1 MENILVE
8 NRLNSKPQRLFSL
21 DALRGLVIVLMA
33 VDHANYFVARMHPN
47 GEFWGI
53 ALPRYDSALAFLT
66 RFVTQPCAPGF
77 FFLMG
82 IGMVLFARSRKNRG
96 WSEAHISRHFI
107 IRGFILILLQFFAEN
122 SAWLLGPSTEFHPP
136 GGGERVWFHFGVLF
150 ALGMAMIFGAFLIRL
165 KPLLILGISV
175 GTILLTQWLIPGADQ
190 AERLFSPLLR
200 MVLIPGQTG
209 PMQVFYSFL
218 PWLGCMGF
226 GLIFGGWLAY
236 DEQRA
241 YRKVLIWGIVSL
253 ALFVLVRVIGG
264 FGNFHPPES
273 LGWKDLLHV
282 TKYPPSLSFLF
293 LTLGIICLCLFL
305 LSRRGIGLQSWGK
318 PLLVFGRSALV
329 FYICHLYLF
338 GIIGLFFAPE
348 GTGIPLMYVFWL
360 AGLILL
366 YPLCLWYGKFKSRK
380 SPDSL
385 WRFF

>member
-1 MENILVE
+1 MTE
-8 NRLNSKPQRLFSL
+8 NRLNSKPQRLLSI

-53 ALPRYDSALAFLT
+53 ALPKYYSILAFLT

-82 IGMVLFARSRKNRG
+82 IGMVLFASSRRNQG
-96 WSEAHISRHFI
+96 WSEARISRHFI
-107 IRGFILILLQFFAEN
+107 IRGFILVLLQFFAEN

-136 GGGERVWFHFGVLF
+136 GGGGQVWFHFGVLF
-150 ALGMAMIFGAFLIRL
+150 ALGMTMILAAFLIRL
-165 KPLLILGISV
+165 KSALLFGISV
-175 GTILLTQWLIPGADQ
+175 ATILLTQWLIPGSDQ

-200 MVLIPGQTG
+200 MILIPGQTG

-218 PWLGCMGF
+218 PWMGCVGF
-226 GLIFGGWLAY
+226 GLIFGTWLLL
-236 DEQRA
+236 DERRA
-241 YRKVLIWGIVSL
+241 YLK
-253 ALFVLVRVIGG
+253 ALFLGMGSIVLFVAVRVVGG

-273 LGWKDLLHV
+273 SGWMDLLHV
-282 TKYPPSLSFLF
+282 TKYPPSLAFLL
-293 LTLGIICLCLFL
+293 LTFGIVLLCLFF
-305 LSRRGIGLQSWGK
+305 LSRFEKGLQSWGK
-318 PLLVFGRSALV
+318 PLLVYGRSALV

-338 GIIGLFFAPE
+338 GIIGLFFAPQ

-360 AGLILL
+360 GGLIIL
-366 YPLCLWYGKFKSRK
+366 YPICLWYGRFKSQK
-380 SPDSL
+380 PKESL